1 MSQLAV
7 VAVDVGG
14 TTVDAA
20 CISAAG
26 ELIGQV
32 VESASPAAG
41 TKNEIVAELARAVAA
56 ARAQAGDFAVTACGI
71 AMPAPFDY
79 AAGVSHMEHK
89 FQAINGVELGRLLRE
104 ITGLPTY
111 FINDADAFGLGLS
124 WRQLPGAQRLVGLT
138 IGTGLGGSFIE
149 NGENVTAGDTVPP
162 HGEVWDLP
170 YAGGILED
178 YVSARGVV
186 AAYKRL
192 SAGQRPGA
200 GTGSGSGERVSA
212 KEIADL
218 AFGGSGP
225 AVEAYRA
232 MGAAIGRGLA
242 PVLLRFEPELLV
254 IGGKVGQS
262 LPLFGPAAGRALA
275 EAGLPDLPIIPA
287 AAGNIALWGAARYPL
302 DRLDA
307 RQSSQSR
314 PGRQP

>member
-14 TTVDAA
+14 TSVDAA

-26 ELIGQV
+26 ELIGEV

-41 TKNEIVAELARAVAA
+41 TKDEIVAELASAIAA
-56 ARAQAGDFAVTACGI
+56 ARAQAGDLRVTACAI

-89 FQAINGVELGRLLRE
+89 FQAISGVDLGRLLRAV
-104 ITGLPTY
+104 TGLPTY
-111 FINDADAFGLGLS
+111 FINDADAFGLGVS
-124 WRQLPGAQRLVGLT
+124 WRQLPEAERFVGLT

-149 NGENVTAGDTVPP
+149 NGKNVTAGDTVPP

-170 YAGGILED
+170 YTGGVLED

-186 AAYKRL
+186 AAYERL
-192 SAGQRPGA
+192 NAGGRH
-200 GTGSGSGERVSA
+200 GTDTGNVDRVSA

-218 AFGGSGP
+218 ALRGSGP

-232 MGAAIGRGLA
+232 MGRAIGRGLA

-275 EAGLPDLPIIPA
+275 EAGLPELPIVPA

-302 DRLDA
+302 ERPDA
-307 RQSSQSR
+307 C
-314 PGRQP
+314 

>member
-1 MSQLAV
+1 MSQPAV

-14 TTVDAA
+14 TSVDAA

-26 ELIGQV
+26 ELIGEL

-41 TKNEIVAELARAVAA
+41 TKDEIVAELARAVAA
-56 ARAQAGDFAVTACGI
+56 ARAQAGDFTVIACAI

-79 AAGVSHMEHK
+79 PSGVSHMEHK
-89 FQAINGVELGRLLRE
+89 FQAISGLDLGRLLRE

-111 FINDADAFGLGLS
+111 FINDADAFGLGVS
-124 WRQLPGAQRLVGLT
+124 WRQLPEAERFVGLT

-149 NGENVTAGDTVPP
+149 NGEHVTAGDTVPP

-170 YAGGILED
+170 YAGGVLED

-186 AAYKRL
+186 AAYGRL
-192 SAGQRPGA
+192 SAGARHRADG
-200 GTGSGSGERVSA
+200 GRVERVSA
-212 KEIADL
+212 KEVADL
-218 AFGGSGP
+218 AIRGSGP

-232 MGAAIGRGLA
+232 MGTAIGRGLA

-275 EAGLPDLPIIPA
+275 EAGLPELPIVPA
-287 AAGNIALWGAARYPL
+287 AAGNIALWGAARYSL
-302 DRLDA
+302 ER
-307 RQSSQSR
+307 
-314 PGRQP
+314 

>member
-1 MSQLAV
+1 MSELAV

-20 CISAAG
+20 CISTAG
-26 ELIGQV
+26 GLIGEI

-41 TKNEIVAELARAVAA
+41 TKDEIVSDLARAVAA
-56 ARAQAGDFAVTACGI
+56 ARAQAGDFTVTACGM

-89 FQAINGVELGRLLRE
+89 FQAINGVDLGRLLRE

-111 FINDADAFGLGLS
+111 FINDADAFGLGVS
-124 WRQLPGAQRLVGLT
+124 WRQLPDAGSFVALT

-149 NGENVTAGDTVPP
+149 NGENVTAGDAVPP

-170 YAGGILED
+170 YSGGILED

-186 AAYKRL
+186 AAYDRL
-192 SAGQRPGA
+192 SAGGRHGI
-200 GTGSGSGERVSA
+200 GDGHVTA

-218 AFGGSGP
+218 AFRGSEP
-225 AVEAYRA
+225 AVGAYRA
-232 MGAAIGRGLA
+232 MGTALGRGLA
-242 PVLLRFEPELLV
+242 SVLLRFEPELLV

-262 LPLFGPAAGRALA
+262 LPLFGPAVGRALA
-275 EAGLPDLPIIPA
+275 EGGLPDLPVIPA

-302 DRLDA
+302 T
-307 RQSSQSR
+307 S
-314 PGRQP
+314 

>member
-14 TTVDAA
+14 TSVDAA

-26 ELIGQV
+26 ELIGEV

-41 TKNEIVAELARAVAA
+41 TKDEIVAELARAVAA
-56 ARAQAGDFAVTACGI
+56 ARAQAGDFTVTACGI

-89 FQAINGVELGRLLRE
+89 FQAINGVDLGRLLRE

-111 FINDADAFGLGLS
+111 FINDADAFGLGVS
-124 WRQLPGAQRLVGLT
+124 WRQLPEAERFVGLT

-170 YAGGILED
+170 YAGGVLED

-186 AAYKRL
+186 AAYERL
-192 SAGQRPGA
+192 SAVGRH
-200 GTGSGSGERVSA
+200 GTGSVERVSA

-218 AFGGSGP
+218 AFRGSGP

-232 MGAAIGRGLA
+232 MGTAIGRGLA

-262 LPLFGPAAGRALA
+262 LPLFGPAARRALA
-275 EAGLPDLPIIPA
+275 EAGLPELPIVPA
-287 AAGNIALWGAARYPL
+287 AAGNIALWGAARYLLERP
-302 DRLDA
+302 DA
-307 RQSSQSR
+307 R
-314 PGRQP
+314 

>member
-7 VAVDVGG
+7 VAMDVGG
-14 TTVDAA
+14 TSVDAA
-20 CISAAG
+20 CISAVG
-26 ELIGQV
+26 DLIGEV

-41 TKNEIVAELARAVAA
+41 TKDEIVAELARALAA
-56 ARAQAGDFAVTACGI
+56 ARAQAGDFTVTACAI

-89 FQAINGVELGRLLRE
+89 FQAIRGVDLGRLLRE

-111 FINDADAFGLGLS
+111 FINDADAFGLGVS
-124 WRQLPGAQRLVGLT
+124 WRQLPEAERFVGLT

-149 NGENVTAGDTVPP
+149 NGENVTVGDTVPP

-170 YAGGILED
+170 YAGGVLED

-186 AAYKRL
+186 AAYERL
-192 SAGQRPGA
+192 SAGGRH
-200 GTGSGSGERVSA
+200 GTGSVERVSA

-218 AFGGSGP
+218 AFRGSGP

-232 MGAAIGRGLA
+232 VGTAIGRGLA

-275 EAGLPDLPIIPA
+275 EAGLPELPIVPA

-302 DRLDA
+302 E
-307 RQSSQSR
+307 R
-314 PGRQP
+314 PGAR

>member
-7 VAVDVGG
+7 VAMDVGG
-14 TTVDAA
+14 TSVDAA
-20 CISAAG
+20 CISAVG
-26 ELIGQV
+26 ELIGEV

-41 TKNEIVAELARAVAA
+41 TKDEIVAELARALAA
-56 ARAQAGDFAVTACGI
+56 ARAQAGDFTVTACAI

-89 FQAINGVELGRLLRE
+89 FQAIRGVDLGRLLRE

-111 FINDADAFGLGLS
+111 FINDADAFGLGVS
-124 WRQLPGAQRLVGLT
+124 WRQLPEAERFVGLT

-170 YAGGILED
+170 YAGGVLED

-186 AAYKRL
+186 AAYERL
-192 SAGQRPGA
+192 SAGGRH
-200 GTGSGSGERVSA
+200 GTGSVERVSA

-218 AFGGSGP
+218 AFRGSGP

-232 MGAAIGRGLA
+232 MGTAIGRGLA

-275 EAGLPDLPIIPA
+275 EAGLPELPIVPA

-302 DRLDA
+302 ERPDA
-307 RQSSQSR
+307 R
-314 PGRQP
+314 

>member
-20 CISAAG
+20 CISADG
-26 ELIGQV
+26 ELIGEV
-32 VESASPAAG
+32 LESASPAAG
-41 TKNEIVAELARAVAA
+41 TRDEIVTELARAVAA
-56 ARAQAGDFAVTACGI
+56 ARAQARDFTVTACGI

-79 AAGVSHMEHK
+79 PAGVSHMEHK
-89 FQAINGVELGRLLRE
+89 FQAISGVDLGRLLGE

-111 FINDADAFGLGLS
+111 FINDADAFGLGVS
-124 WRQLPGAQRLVGLT
+124 WRQLPEAERFVGLT

-149 NGENVTAGDTVPP
+149 NGENVTVGDTVPP

-170 YAGGILED
+170 YAGGVLED

-186 AAYKRL
+186 AAYETL
-192 SAGQRPGA
+192 SAGRRHGPDG
-200 GTGSGSGERVSA
+200 GGVDRVSA

-218 AFGGSGP
+218 AFRGSGP

-232 MGAAIGRGLA
+232 MGTAIGRGLA

-275 EAGLPDLPIIPA
+275 EAGLPELPIIPA

-302 DRLDA
+302 ERLNA
-307 RQSSQSR
+307 R
-314 PGRQP
+314 

>member
-14 TTVDAA
+14 TSVDAA

-26 ELIGQV
+26 ELIGEV

-41 TKNEIVAELARAVAA
+41 TKDEIVAELARAVTA
-56 ARAQAGDFAVTACGI
+56 ARAQAGDLRVTACSI

-89 FQAINGVELGRLLRE
+89 FQAISGLDLGRLLRE

-111 FINDADAFGLGLS
+111 FINDADAFGLGVS
-124 WRQLPGAQRLVGLT
+124 WRQLPAAERFVGLT

-170 YAGGILED
+170 YAGGVLED

-186 AAYKRL
+186 AAYDRL
-192 SAGQRPGA
+192 SAGGRH
-200 GTGSGSGERVSA
+200 GTDSGT
-212 KEIADL
+212 IAVTIIT
-218 AFGGSGP
+218 GP
-225 AVEAYRA
+225 LNYLGVNPK
-232 MGAAIGRGLA
+232 IHCTT
-242 PVLLRFEPELLV
+242 P
-254 IGGKVGQS
+254 
-262 LPLFGPAAGRALA
+262 
-275 EAGLPDLPIIPA
+275 
-287 AAGNIALWGAARYPL
+287 
-302 DRLDA
+302 
-307 RQSSQSR
+307 
-314 PGRQP
+314 QPSN

>member
-14 TTVDAA
+14 TSVDAA

-26 ELIGQV
+26 DLIGEV
-32 VESASPAAG
+32 VESSSPAAG
-41 TKNEIVAELARAVAA
+41 TKDEIVAELARAVAA
-56 ARAQAGDFAVTACGI
+56 ARAQAGDFTVTACAI

-79 AAGVSHMEHK
+79 PAGVSHMEHK
-89 FQAINGVELGRLLRE
+89 FQAIRGLNLGRLLRE
-104 ITGLPTY
+104 LTGLPTY

-149 NGENVTAGDTVPP
+149 NGETVTAGDAVPP

-170 YAGGILED
+170 YAGGVLED

-186 AAYKRL
+186 AAYARL
-192 SAGQRPGA
+192 SAGGRH
-200 GTGSGSGERVSA
+200 GTGSGTGSGTDSGTDSGGVDRVTA

-218 AFGGSGP
+218 AFRGSGP

-232 MGAAIGRGLA
+232 MGTAIGRGLA
-242 PVLLRFEPELLV
+242 PVLLRFGPELLV

-275 EAGLPDLPIIPA
+275 AAGLPELPIVPA
-287 AAGNIALWGAARYPL
+287 AAGNIALWGAARRPL
-302 DRLDA
+302 ERPDA
-307 RQSSQSR
+307 R
-314 PGRQP
+314 

>member
-14 TTVDAA
+14 TSVDAA
-20 CISAAG
+20 CISAVG
-26 ELIGQV
+26 ELIGEV

-41 TKNEIVAELARAVAA
+41 TKDEIVAELARAVAA
-56 ARAQAGDFAVTACGI
+56 ARAQAGDFTVTACGI

-79 AAGVSHMEHK
+79 PAGVSHMEHK
-89 FQAINGVELGRLLRE
+89 FQAISGVDLGRLLGE

-111 FINDADAFGLGLS
+111 FINDADAFGLGVS
-124 WRQLPGAQRLVGLT
+124 WRQLPEAERFVGLT

-149 NGENVTAGDTVPP
+149 NGENVTVGDTVPP

-170 YAGGILED
+170 YAGGVLED

-186 AAYKRL
+186 AAYERL
-192 SAGQRPGA
+192 SAGRRHGPDG
-200 GTGSGSGERVSA
+200 GGVDRVSA

-218 AFGGSGP
+218 AFRGSGP

-232 MGAAIGRGLA
+232 MGTAIGRGLA

-275 EAGLPDLPIIPA
+275 EAGLPELPIVPA

-302 DRLDA
+302 ERLNA
-307 RQSSQSR
+307 R
-314 PGRQP
+314 

>member
-1 MSQLAV
+1 M
-7 VAVDVGG
+7 DVGG
-14 TTVDAA
+14 TSVDAA

-26 ELIGQV
+26 ELIGEV

-41 TKNEIVAELARAVAA
+41 TKDEIVAELARAVAA
-56 ARAQAGDFAVTACGI
+56 ARAQAGDLRVTACSI

-89 FQAINGVELGRLLRE
+89 FQAISGLDLGRLLQE

-111 FINDADAFGLGLS
+111 FVNDADAFGLGVS
-124 WRQLPGAQRLVGLT
+124 WRQLPAAERFVGLT

-170 YAGGILED
+170 YAGGVLED

-186 AAYKRL
+186 AAYDRL
-192 SAGQRPGA
+192 SAGGRH
-200 GTGSGSGERVSA
+200 GSGSGTDSGTDSGSDERVSA

-218 AFGGSGP
+218 ASRGSGP

-232 MGAAIGRGLA
+232 MGTAIGRGLA
-242 PVLLRFEPELLV
+242 QVLLRFEPELLV

-275 EAGLPDLPIIPA
+275 KAGLPELPIVPA
-287 AAGNIALWGAARYPL
+287 AAGNIALWGAARYRL

-307 RQSSQSR
+307 A
-314 PGRQP
+314 

>member
-14 TTVDAA
+14 TSVDAA
-20 CISAAG
+20 CISAVG
-26 ELIGQV
+26 ELIGEV

-41 TKNEIVAELARAVAA
+41 TKDEIVAELARAVAA
-56 ARAQAGDFAVTACGI
+56 ARAQAGDFTVTACGI

-79 AAGVSHMEHK
+79 PAGVSHMEHK
-89 FQAINGVELGRLLRE
+89 FQAISGVDLGRLLGE

-111 FINDADAFGLGLS
+111 FINDADAFGLGVS
-124 WRQLPGAQRLVGLT
+124 WRQLPEAERFVGLT

-149 NGENVTAGDTVPP
+149 NGENVTVGDTVPP

-170 YAGGILED
+170 YAGGVLED
-178 YVSARGVV
+178 YVSASGVV
-186 AAYKRL
+186 AAYERL
-192 SAGQRPGA
+192 SPGRRP
-200 GTGSGSGERVSA
+200 GTGSVERVSA

-218 AFGGSGP
+218 AFSGSSP

-232 MGAAIGRGLA
+232 MGTAIGRGLA

-262 LPLFGPAAGRALA
+262 LPLFGSAAGRALA
-275 EAGLPDLPIIPA
+275 EAGLPELPIIPA

-302 DRLDA
+302 ERLNA
-307 RQSSQSR
+307 R
-314 PGRQP
+314 

>member
-1 MSQLAV
+1 MSEQAV
-7 VAVDVGG
+7 IAMDVGG

-26 ELIGQV
+26 GLIGEV
-32 VESASPAAG
+32 VESASPAAR
-41 TKNEIVAELARAVAA
+41 TKDEIVTELARALAA
-56 ARAQAGDFAVTACGI
+56 ARAQAGDFTVTACGI

-79 AAGVSHMEHK
+79 AAGVSHMKHK
-89 FQAINGVELGRLLRE
+89 FQAINGVDLGRLLVE

-111 FINDADAFGLGLS
+111 FINDADAFGLGVS
-124 WRQLPGAQRLVGLT
+124 WRQLPDAGRFVALT
-138 IGTGLGGSFIE
+138 VGTGLGGSFIE

-170 YAGGILED
+170 YSGGILED

-186 AAYKRL
+186 AAYDRL
-192 SAGQRPGA
+192 SAGERPG
-200 GTGSGSGERVSA
+200 GGSGGGGGRVSA
-212 KEIADL
+212 KEISDL
-218 AFGGSGP
+218 FLRGSEP

-232 MGAAIGRGLA
+232 MGTAIGRGLA
-242 PVLLRFEPELLV
+242 PVLLRFEPEVLV

-302 DRLDA
+302 TA
-307 RQSSQSR
+307 
-314 PGRQP
+314 

>member
-14 TTVDAA
+14 TTIDAA

-26 ELIGQV
+26 ELIGEV

-41 TKNEIVAELARAVAA
+41 TKDEIVAELARAVAD
-56 ARAQAGDFAVTACGI
+56 ARAQAGDFTVTACGI

-89 FQAINGVELGRLLRE
+89 FQAISGVDLGRLLRE

-124 WRQLPGAQRLVGLT
+124 WRQLPEAQRLVGLT
-138 IGTGLGGSFIE
+138 VGTGLGGSFIE

-170 YAGGILED
+170 YADGILED

-186 AAYKRL
+186 AAYERL
-192 SAGQRPGA
+192 SAGQRH
-200 GTGSGSGERVSA
+200 GTDSGNVERASA

-218 AFGGSGP
+218 AFRGSGP
-225 AVEAYRA
+225 AVAAYRA

-275 EAGLPDLPIIPA
+275 EAGLPDLPIIPP
-287 AAGNIALWGAARYPL
+287 AGGNVALWGAARYPL
-302 DRLDA
+302 GRLGA
-307 RQSSQSR
+307 R
-314 PGRQP
+314 

>member
-14 TTVDAA
+14 TSVDAA
-20 CISAAG
+20 CISAVG
-26 ELIGQV
+26 ELIGEV

-41 TKNEIVAELARAVAA
+41 TKDEIVAELARAVAA
-56 ARAQAGDFAVTACGI
+56 ARAQAGDFTVTACGI

-79 AAGVSHMEHK
+79 PAGVSHMEHK
-89 FQAINGVELGRLLRE
+89 FQAISGVDLGRLLGE

-111 FINDADAFGLGLS
+111 FINDADAFGLGVS
-124 WRQLPGAQRLVGLT
+124 WRQLPEAERFVGLT

-149 NGENVTAGDTVPP
+149 NGENITAGDTVPP

-170 YAGGILED
+170 YAGGVLED

-186 AAYKRL
+186 AAYETL
-192 SAGQRPGA
+192 SAGRRHGPDG
-200 GTGSGSGERVSA
+200 GGVDRVSA

-218 AFGGSGP
+218 AFRGSGP

-232 MGAAIGRGLA
+232 MGTAIGRGLA

-275 EAGLPDLPIIPA
+275 EAGLPELPIVPA

-302 DRLDA
+302 ERLNA
-307 RQSSQSR
+307 R
-314 PGRQP
+314 

>member
-14 TTVDAA
+14 TSVDAA

-26 ELIGQV
+26 ELIGEV

-41 TKNEIVAELARAVAA
+41 TKDEIVAELARAVAA
-56 ARAQAGDFAVTACGI
+56 ARAQAGDFTVTACGI

-89 FQAINGVELGRLLRE
+89 FQAISGVDLGRLLRE

-111 FINDADAFGLGLS
+111 FINDADAFGLGVS
-124 WRQLPGAQRLVGLT
+124 WRQLPEAERLVGLT

-170 YAGGILED
+170 YAGGVLED

-186 AAYKRL
+186 AAYERL
-192 SAGQRPGA
+192 SAGGRH
-200 GTGSGSGERVSA
+200 GTDGGSVERVSA

-218 AFGGSGP
+218 AFRGSGP

-232 MGAAIGRGLA
+232 MGTAIGRGLA

-275 EAGLPDLPIIPA
+275 EAGLPELPIVPA
-287 AAGNIALWGAARYPL
+287 AAGNIALWGAARYL
-302 DRLDA
+302 LK
-307 RQSSQSR
+307 R
-314 PGRQP
+314 PDGG